1 MEGTMAELKTKPT
14 GASVEEYLNT
24 VEDET
29 KRRDSFVILQIMQQA
44 TGAEPRMWGSNI
56 VGFGDRHYHYAS
68 GREGDWFIV
77 GFSPRKQNLT
87 LYLTF
92 GGLEDIKLL
101 EKLGKYKTG
110 KGCLYL
116 KKLQDVD
123 LGVLK
128 ELINT
133 IVDDIRAH

>member
-1 MEGTMAELKTKPT
+1 MAELKTKPT

-24 VEDET
+24 IEDET
-29 KRRDSFVILQIMQQA
+29 KRRDSFAILQIMQRA

-68 GREGDWFIV
+68 GREGDWFII
-77 GFSPRKQNLT
+77 GFSPRKENLT

-92 GGLEDIKLL
+92 GGLENNKLL

-123 LGVLK
+123 LIALE
-128 ELINT
+128 ELINS
-133 IVDDIRAH
+133 IVHSYSS